1 MEQVFGAS
9 FLETE
14 KVHIIAAAC
23 IVVGALVL
31 GWLLKHAVDR
41 YIRRQSARGTMDPGV
56 RTKMQMSGKLV
67 LVFVYFLGLALAI
80 FQFPRAR
87 AVGTGLL
94 ASAGV
99 IGVVMGLAS
108 QGALANVVAGITLA
122 FSQPFR
128 LGDTIFVEEEQGT
141 VEEIHLSY
149 TFIRTPDNRRLII
162 PNRILASKAIVNYS
176 IVESRITA
184 RVDIWVSYLADIE
197 QARAV
202 AIQGVM
208 ESPYMDKEEQ
218 PTVTVAEMTE
228 SAVRL
233 RVLADAHSQR
243 QAANLGN
250 DARERILTKFRE
262 QGILF
267 PGQTATPGAQPP
279 PNPSGS

>member
-1 MEQVFGAS
+1 MDQVFTAN
-9 FLETE
+9 FFDAE
-14 KVHIIAAAC
+14 KVHLIAAAC
-23 IVVGALVL
+23 IIAGALIL

-41 YIRRQSARGTMDPGV
+41 YVKRQSAKGAMDPGV
-56 RTKMQMSGKLV
+56 RTKMQMSGKLL

-99 IGVVMGLAS
+99 IGVLMGLAS

-128 LGDTIFVEEEQGT
+128 LGDTIFVEDEQGT

-162 PNRILASKAIVNYS
+162 PNRILASKPIINYS

-184 RVDIWVSYLADIE
+184 CVDIWVDFSAEIDR
-197 QARAV
+197 ARKV
-202 AIQGVM
+202 AIEAVEQ
-208 ESPYMDKEEQ
+208 SLFWDKEAE
-218 PTVTVAEMTE
+218 PTVSVVEMTE
-228 SAVRL
+228 GAVRL
-233 RVLADAHSQR
+233 RVLAEAGSQK
-243 QAANLGN
+243 QAAALGM
-250 DARERILTKFRE
+250 DARERIITKFRE
-262 QGILF
+262 EHVPF
-267 PGQTATPGAQPP
+267 PGQA
-279 PNPSGS
+279 S

>member
-1 MEQVFGAS
+1 MDDVYTMG

-14 KVHIIAAAC
+14 KIHIIAAAC
-23 IVVGALVL
+23 IIVGALIL

-41 YIRRQSARGTMDPGV
+41 YIRRQSAKGAMDPGV
-56 RTKMQMSGKLV
+56 RTKMQMSGKLL

-99 IGVVMGLAS
+99 IGVLMGLAS
-108 QGALANVVAGITLA
+108 QGALANVVAGVTLA

-128 LGDTIFVEEEQGT
+128 LGDTIFVEEEHGT

-184 RVDIWVSYLADIE
+184 RVDIWVSFLADLE
-197 QARAV
+197 QARAL
-202 AIQGVM
+202 AIEAIR
-208 ESPYMDKEEQ
+208 ESPYLDKEEE
-218 PTVTVAEMTE
+218 PTVNVVEMTE

-233 RVLADAHSQR
+233 RILADAHSQM
-243 QAANLGN
+243 QAASLGM
-250 DARERILTKFRE
+250 DARERIITKFRE
-262 QGILF
+262 QKVLF
-267 PGQTATPGAQPP
+267 PGQTP
-279 PNPSGS
+279 

>member
-1 MEQVFGAS
+1 MDEVFIANFFS
-9 FLETE
+9 TE
-14 KVHIIAAAC
+14 KIHIIAAAC
-23 IVVGALVL
+23 ILVGALIL
-31 GWLLKHAVDR
+31 GWVLKHAVDR
-41 YIRRQSARGTMDPGV
+41 YVKRQSAKGTMDPGV
-56 RTKMQMSGKLV
+56 RTKMQMSGKLL

-99 IGVVMGLAS
+99 IGVLMGLAS

-128 LGDTIFVEEEQGT
+128 LGDTIYVEEEQGT

-162 PNRILASKAIVNYS
+162 PNRILASKPIINYS

-184 RVDIWVSYLADIE
+184 RVDVWVDFSADLDK
-197 QARAV
+197 AREVAV
-202 AIQGVM
+202 KAVE
-208 ESPYMDKEEQ
+208 ESIFWDKDAAE
-218 PTVTVAEMTE
+218 PSVSVVEMTE

-233 RVLADAHSQR
+233 RVLADAASQK
-243 QAANLGN
+243 QAASLGM
-250 DARERILTKFRE
+250 DARERIITSFHAA
-262 QGILF
+262 GIPF
-267 PGQTATPGAQPP
+267 PGQGSSTGA
-279 PNPSGS
+279 